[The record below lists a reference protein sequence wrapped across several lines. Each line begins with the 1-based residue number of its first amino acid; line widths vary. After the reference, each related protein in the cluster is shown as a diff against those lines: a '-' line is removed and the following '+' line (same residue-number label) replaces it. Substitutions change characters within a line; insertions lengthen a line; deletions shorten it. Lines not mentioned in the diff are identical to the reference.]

1 FNAVG
6 RCGSICPRENCRI
19 GRFGFLHG
27 KTMNTQRQKF
37 ILMRLAAVL
46 GFALFACIWLVPDF
60 SAQQQ
65 LSKDEVP
72 LGLPADTWDYYIP
85 KNNPLT
91 ASKIEL
97 GRKLFLDARLSA
109 DGKVSCSSCHKP
121 ELAFTDGKTVA
132 EGIEGKTGVRNSP
145 TLLNAMFYPGQ
156 FWDGRASDSAAHDPG
171 REG

>member
-1 FNAVG
+1 
-6 RCGSICPRENCRI
+6 
-19 GRFGFLHG
+19 
-27 KTMNTQRQKF
+27 
-37 ILMRLAAVL
+37 LMRLAAVL

-132 EGIEGKTGVRNSP
+132 EGIEGKTGVQNSP

-156 FWDGRASDSAAHDPG
+156 FWDGRANSLEEQAIQPLTNPVEMGNRSYDEVVNRLRDIPEY
-171 REG
+171 RDE